1 MGSARLFGFAER
13 RVQYRGARMRLAWC
27 KVLCAS
33 PPSIP
38 TNRCVL
44 AHTMQTYL
52 TTNGTGQCIQAE
64 TLVNLYCYNFYHPQ
78 ESPKAR
84 QDLPA
89 TSAPGP
95 SQICTTPGGPLTAPA
110 ELSREMTLR
119 QR

>member
-1 MGSARLFGFAER
+1 MGSARPFGFAER
-13 RVQYRGARMRLAWC
+13 RVQYRSARMHLAWC

-78 ESPKAR
+78 AR
-84 QDLPA
+84 KPA
-89 TSAPGP
+89 PARH
-95 SQICTTPGGPLTAPA
+95 ICTGTVSDLHHPWRPSHRASRALTRNDAA
-110 ELSREMTLR
+110 ATLT
-119 QR
+119 

>member
-1 MGSARLFGFAER
+1 VQGAVREPAVHSDESLRL
-13 RVQYRGARMRLAWC
+13 GACNA
-27 KVLCAS
+27 
-33 PPSIP
+33 
-38 TNRCVL
+38 
-44 AHTMQTYL
+44 MQTYL